1 MILFH
6 KCLKWYCLSSEETVD
21 YKNTASDNQLIKFW
35 ALRFIL
41 QKKMKVIYT

>member
-21 YKNTASDNQLIKFW
+21 YKYTASDNQLIKFW
-35 ALRFIL
+35 ALRFML
-41 QKKMKVIYT
+41 QKKMKVGYT